1 LSTLNP
7 QLRGIALVVFSA
19 SSFACVDGISKV
31 LAETQPV
38 AQIVWARYALALP
51 ALLLMTGPR
60 RWPTLFHTGQVK
72 FQILRGL
79 TPLTISVT
87 MVLAVHFL
95 PLAEATMILFMAPFL
110 VVALS
115 GAMLGEPVR
124 PASWAG
130 VAIGF
135 AAVLVVTRPG
145 LGGFSGHVVF
155 PLIAA
160 VFYALMQLLTRRLG
174 AAGELA
180 DTTLAWTL
188 AVGTLAVTP
197 VAFATWPETSL
208 RAWLLLVTLGTVF
221 GLAQFLMIRAYTL
234 AAAGVLAPFSY
245 AQIVAAVVFG
255 AIVWWSGGDSVAPD
269 RNVSRPGV
277 FRRQWA
283 SAPPRSAM

>member
-1 LSTLNP
+1 MSPFSP
-7 QLRGIALVVFSA
+7 QLKGIALVILSA
-19 SSFACVDGISKV
+19 SSFACVDGISK
-31 LAETQPV
+31 LLTETQPV

-51 ALLLMTGPR
+51 ALLLLSGPK
-60 RWPTLFHTGQVK
+60 RWPTLFHTGQLR

-95 PLAEATMILFMAPFL
+95 PLAEATVILFMAPFL

-115 GAMLGEPVR
+115 GIMLGEPVR
-124 PASWAG
+124 PISWVG

-145 LGGFSGHVVF
+145 LGGFSAYVAF
-155 PLIAA
+155 PLVAA

-174 AAGELA
+174 AAGEMA

-188 AVGTLAVTP
+188 AVGTIVATP
-197 VAFATWPETSL
+197 VAFFLWPETSL
-208 RAWLLLVTLGTVF
+208 KAWLLLVTLGTVF
-221 GLAQFLMIRAYTL
+221 GAAQFLMIRAYTL
-234 AAAGVLAPFSY
+234 ASAGVLAPFSY

-255 AIVWWSGGDSVAPD
+255 AIVFADLPDLWSFVGIAMIIFAGLLV
-269 RNVSRPGV
+269 V
-277 FRRQWA
+277 RRG
-283 SAPPRSAM
+283 